1 MIHRKTRQASQ
12 DAPGSSHGSGVSTS
26 ASTPDRA
33 ARGRPRLGPD
43 DKAATETEVR
53 AIVQHLAKRAAA
65 ERRRGIDHGPRAR
78 DLLIVE
84 LACGTGLRVS
94 ELARLEVRDIVLAR
108 RKSYVRVRGGKARP
122 RRHVDTVPLP
132 WDLIAGLERWCDPN
146 LITGSPHSPLFTAA
160 TSSRP
165 LIRQEVSRIVKRAV
179 RACGLRDVLCA
190 HSLRHFYGTRVALA
204 TRSSA
209 MVQRLMRLRSPRLA
223 DHYTHVALEEATAAV
238 GPLRTPGRRAK
249 RLPLA
254 RAR

>member
-1 MIHRKTRQASQ
+1 M
-12 DAPGSSHGSGVSTS
+12 S
-26 ASTPDRA
+26 ASPPTPDRA

-53 AIVQHLAKRAAA
+53 AIVQHLAKLATA
-65 ERRRGIDHGPRAR
+65 ERRRGVGHGPRAR

-94 ELARLEVRDIVLAR
+94 ELARLEVRDIVLAK

-132 WDLIAGLERWCDPN
+132 WDLVDELARWCK
-146 LITGSPHSPLFTAA
+146 GASEHERASLFTAA

-249 RLPLA
+249 RPPLA